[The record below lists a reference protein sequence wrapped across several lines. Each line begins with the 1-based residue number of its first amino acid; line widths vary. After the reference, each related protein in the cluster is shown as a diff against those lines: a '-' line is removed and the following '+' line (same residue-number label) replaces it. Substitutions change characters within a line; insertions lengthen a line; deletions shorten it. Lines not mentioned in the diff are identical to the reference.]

1 MLMSVISRQCEFVA
15 MPEISGARVLITGLT
30 SSSGFD
36 VARGFADHGARLVVQ
51 SPEESS
57 EMTELAAVLAEN
69 CSDIRL
75 FNDPLQGD
83 EEAQRLIQNAV
94 KDFGGLDCVVNL
106 VTVDA
111 HEVTRL
117 ETAGDVEALIAK
129 VLRLPLRLTE
139 IAANRMRLVW
149 IEGTI
154 LNVVR
159 VADTGDGRSMMF
171 ADMLRSALADLTRSL
186 AQDWA
191 EHGVRINA
199 VAPPSSIAVMGGH
212 VAASD
217 ADLAAIA
224 LQMASRKGRSIS
236 GHVLDAEGAGRRWC

>member
-15 MPEISGARVLITGLT
+15 MPELSGARVLITGLT
-30 SSSGFD
+30 STSGFD
-36 VARGFADHGARLVVQ
+36 LARGFADHGARLVIQ
-51 SPEESS
+51 SPEDTP

-69 CSDIRL
+69 SADIKL
-75 FNDPLQGD
+75 FNDPLQSD
-83 EEAQRLIQNAV
+83 EEAQRLVQTAV
-94 KDFGGLDCVVNL
+94 KDFGGLDCIVNL
-106 VTVDA
+106 VSVDA
-111 HEVTRL
+111 RAVALL
-117 ETAGDVEALIAK
+117 ETAEDAEALVAD

-149 IEGTI
+149 IEGSI

-171 ADMLRSALADLTRSL
+171 ADMLRAVLADLTRSL

-212 VAASD
+212 AAASD

-224 LQMASRKGRSIS
+224 LQIASRKGRSVS